1 MSDVAAASARR
12 VLKTLHDHTDDKT
25 KNELQKRVVAVIC
38 ESC

>member
-1 MSDVAAASARR
+1 MSDVAAATARR

-25 KNELQKRVVAVIC
+25 KNELQKRVVAVIR

>member
-1 MSDVAAASARR
+1 MSDVVAASSGR
-12 VLKTLHDHTDDKT
+12 VFKTLHDHTDDKT